1 MTRRRTEAG
10 SPKLADAE
18 TSAPPAGDNVVK
30 GGVQAERLRSF
41 VERIERLEEERR
53 ATAGD
58 IREVYAEAKSA
69 GYDTK
74 VMRQVIRER
83 LMDTADRQE
92 QEALLDVYR
101 RALGGYADT
110 PLGRATIAR
119 VESGDE

>member
-10 SPKLADAE
+10 SPKLADAG
-18 TSAPPAGDNVVK
+18 TPAPPAGDNVVK
-30 GGVQAERLRSF
+30 GGVQAERLKSL

-74 VMRQVIRER
+74 VMRQIIRER
-83 LMDTADRQE
+83 RMDTADRQE

-119 VESGDE
+119 IEAAHG